1 MSFIGRRPSI
11 LFVFLSL
18 SVVACTDKP
27 SDVGIGLVDSQA
39 GAPQDIIQEAT
50 VFNSRSD
57 ADVTGG
63 EAASGAIRALAGRV
77 EDPSLGIIDVRGY
90 IDFVQLT
97 ALSTNFKTSA
107 VTFVELSLIS
117 DYVYGD
123 TLSEIGLR
131 LTDISDE
138 WRAIG
143 VPADTSIGVGAV
155 ASESSF
161 LPMSDTLKFQ
171 FSQAWITRNA
181 PLLQSDDPINAF
193 HGFQIDYVA
202 GNAVVGF
209 GLPGSIM
216 RVAVPGD
223 TVSFQVTRVLSTIT
237 RDEPDIP
244 SGFVLLQDGTRP
256 RADLEFDFSSAQLQ
270 ANAIHRS
277 TISIGTGN
285 PDLIT
290 PTGFIRPTLST
301 LSLAGVTSD
310 VGVGLTLS
318 TASIDENGRF
328 LFDNNVLNT
337 VVQNIVLGKGNFQRF
352 EIFAPVP
359 ESTLDVL
366 FINDMPGGNGPS
378 ATFTVTAIQ

>member
-1 MSFIGRRPSI
+1 MFFQGRRPSFF
-11 LFVFLSL
+11 FVFLTL
-18 SVVACTDKP
+18 SVAACTDKP

-39 GAPQDIIQEAT
+39 GAPQEISQEASL
-50 VFNSRSD
+50 FASRSS

-77 EDPSLGIIDVRGY
+77 EDPSLGTIDVTGY

-97 ALSTNFKTSA
+97 ALSTTFKTST
-107 VTFVELSLIS
+107 VTFAELSLVS

-123 TLSEIGLR
+123 TLSPLSLR
-131 LTDISDE
+131 LTDLSDE

-143 VPADTSIGVGAV
+143 VPADTTIAVGTV
-155 ASESSF
+155 ASESTF
-161 LPMSDTLKFQ
+161 LPVSDTLKFQ
-171 FSQAWITRNA
+171 FSPSWIDRNA
-181 PLLQSDDPINAF
+181 PQLQSDDPINAF
-193 HGFQIDYVA
+193 HGFQIDYVD

-237 RDEPDIP
+237 RDEPSVP
-244 SGFVLLQDGTRP
+244 NGFLLLQDGTRA
-256 RADLEFDFSSAQLQ
+256 RADLTFDFDSGQLQ

-277 TISIGTGN
+277 IISINTGN
-285 PDLIT
+285 PNLIT
-290 PTGFIRPTLST
+290 PVGFVRPMLST
-301 LSLAGVTSD
+301 LSLAAVTSD

-318 TASIDENGRF
+318 TASIGEDGRF
-328 LFDNNVLNT
+328 VFDNNVLNT
-337 VVQNIVLGKGNFQRF
+337 VVQNVVLGKGSFQRF
-352 EIFAPVP
+352 EVFAPVA

-366 FINDMPGGNGPS
+366 FIHDIPGGEGPH
-378 ATFTVTAIQ
+378 AMFTVTAIQ